1 MDRRVSLD
9 IAISF
14 EAAQRH
20 EAEIAASDHPM
31 CLTVRPSARGG
42 FDPPGGD
49 AAPPLQ
55 RRVGSHPPTHGRG
68 TKTGD
73 TWAPPGGTT
82 TTTTTIAH
90 GPLSNSASCTKHSC
104 YGWTTGPAS
113 PSHRGPFAYLPSM
126 LLVLLVLRKHSR
138 SSVASKP
145 SKHLEKHSRSDV
157 TSRPLAS
164 LSSMLLVSRA
174 PRETFYILC
183 ARVCHS

>member
-1 MDRRVSLD
+1 MTTWIVWYCAVCRPSRVSLD

-55 RRVGSHPPTHGRG
+55 RREGSHPPTHGRG

-73 TWAPPGGTT
+73 TWAPPGGSLQAS
-82 TTTTTIAH
+82 IAH

-145 SKHLEKHSRSDV
+145 SV
-157 TSRPLAS
+157 N
-164 LSSMLLVSRA
+164 LSSMLLVSAA

-183 ARVCHS
+183 ARVGHS